1 MFSSA
6 RPPHTL
12 TSSSCTARSL
22 SDAGL
27 LGSSLIPSTFTPKVT
42 VHATYPTKVGNV
54 QPGATYAVSDTQDEP
69 TVSFN
74 APAGQPEAKY
84 TVVLADPDAPSR
96 EDPKWGP
103 YMHFALA
110 DVVPGQA
117 AGTTLVS
124 YMGPAPPQGTGPH
137 RYVFLVYAQPVDRTP
152 QLGKDA
158 EDRPKFDVAKF
169 ATDNELDLVGATF
182 YYAENK

>member
-1 MFSSA
+1 MASVTVDQIKKA
-6 RPPHTL
+6 
-12 TSSSCTARSL
+12 L

-27 LGSSLIPSTFTPKVT
+27 LGSSLIPSTFNPKIT
-42 VHATYPTKVGNV
+42 VHATYPSSKVGNV
-54 QPGATYAVSDTQDEP
+54 QPGSTYAVSETQDEP

-117 AGTTLVS
+117 AGTTLVG

-152 QLGKDA
+152 ELGRDA

-169 ATDNELDLVGATF
+169 AKDNELDLVGATF